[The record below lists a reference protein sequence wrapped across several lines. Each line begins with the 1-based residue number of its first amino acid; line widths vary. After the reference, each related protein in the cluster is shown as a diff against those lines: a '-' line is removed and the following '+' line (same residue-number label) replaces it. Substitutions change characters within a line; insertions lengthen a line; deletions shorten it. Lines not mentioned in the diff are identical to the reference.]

1 MRFFRRPPGRRA
13 LWRHR
18 GARRPAHSRGLRE
31 VARGTCVAV
40 DRQAPRGGRPDPRSS
55 RIRRHQRELGV
66 RRREERADA
75 AREADREARGAP
87 ALRAHHRSVRCR
99 RRGGRCRTR
108 GDGQGRRSQAR
119 CDVPHR
125 RIGRG
130 RSVGGPPL
138 ERVARRARAHGQEE
152 GRDGRGERSGRRAQA
167 QDRQHRRPGVSESRR
182 LDLLPHRFADRTEIA
197 EVRAAHG
204 DLEPGA
210 ASGKRYRLAG
220 RVMGRRLMGKAAFLD
235 LEDRSDRIQLLASA
249 DGVGEALFALINDTQ
264 LRDIVGGEGEA
275 IASRRGELTLQL
287 AGFELL
293 APCAHPLPD
302 LHHGLAD
309 VEPRYRQRYV
319 DLMVNR
325 DVREDALRR
334 ARMISAGRAY
344 LDAAGFVEVETPVLQ
359 PLYGGA
365 SARPFTTHHNE
376 LDRTFYLRIATELYL
391 KRLIVGGL
399 ERVYELGKD
408 FRNEGVSFKHNP
420 EFTMV
425 EWYEAYADYEDVAA
439 RCERLVHTVACALG
453 RGEGFA
459 AARRRETLAD
469 SIGSRTGVDI
479 LAARD
484 LAALQ
489 AA

>member
-1 MRFFRRPPGRRA
+1 
-13 LWRHR
+13 
-18 GARRPAHSRGLRE
+18 
-31 VARGTCVAV
+31 
-40 DRQAPRGGRPDPRSS
+40 
-55 RIRRHQRELGV
+55 
-66 RRREERADA
+66 
-75 AREADREARGAP
+75 
-87 ALRAHHRSVRCR
+87 
-99 RRGGRCRTR
+99 
-108 GDGQGRRSQAR
+108 
-119 CDVPHR
+119 
-125 RIGRG
+125 
-130 RSVGGPPL
+130 
-138 ERVARRARAHGQEE
+138 
-152 GRDGRGERSGRRAQA
+152 
-167 QDRQHRRPGVSESRR
+167 VSESRR

-204 DLEPGA
+204 DLGAGA

-264 LRDIVGGEGEA
+264 LGDIVGVEGEA

-309 VEPRYRQRYV
+309 VEARYRQRYV

-334 ARMISAGRAY
+334 ARMIAAGRAY
-344 LDAAGFVEVETPVLQ
+344 LDGAGFIEVETPVLQ

-365 SARPFTTHHNE
+365 NARPFTTHHNE

-425 EWYEAYADYEDVAA
+425 EWYEAYADYTDGMRRTEEFTAA
-439 RCERLVHTVACALG
+439 SVRGALG
-453 RGEGFA
+453 TTVITRDGREIDMAPPWPRKPLAEAIQEACGINVMEYKDDVQGLRAALVERGA
-459 AARRRETLAD
+459 AAAEGDATWPQLVDRALSHFVEPSIVEPVFLVDYPTELSPLARPFAGDPSLVERFEAFCCGMEFANGYSELNDPDLQLQRFREQVALHAAGHEDAQPLDEDYVEALRYGMPPTAGLGLGIDRLAMLVCD
-469 SIGSRTGVDI
+469 RPSI
-479 LAARD
+479 RD
-484 LAALQ
+484 VVLFPALRDKG
-489 AA
+489 